1 MASMPDSQPDGTNW
15 VDLTPHRDAPGKIPG
30 VGRRLTYAAQV
41 TSPGNRYANDV
52 LSPGWQRAQK
62 PVSVELT
69 AARGQVVEDATTG
82 FCGAVLRW
90 ENGIV
95 VLEDRHGKRRSF
107 PLGAG
112 FLFEGKPV
120 VLKSPPLAARS
131 APKRTAS
138 GSVAGPAERA
148 KVALPS
154 RIYVE
159 GRHDAELVEKI
170 WGDDLRHVGVVVEY
184 LGGIDD
190 LGDIVADF
198 APEQGRRLGV
208 LVDHLVPGSKETTI
222 AERVMA
228 GRHGRFVMIKGHP
241 YVDVWQAVKPARVG
255 LKVWPEIPR
264 SIEWKHGICDVLR
277 LPHRDQ
283 ADIAAAWQSILATV
297 RSWSDLERPMLTCVE
312 ELIDFVTQDHPQP

>member
-1 MASMPDSQPDGTNW
+1 M
-15 VDLTPHRDAPGKIPG
+15 
-30 VGRRLTYAAQV
+30 
-41 TSPGNRYANDV
+41 TSPPNRYARDV
-52 LSPGWQRAQK
+52 LTPGWQQANR

-69 AARGQVVEDATTG
+69 VTRGQVVEDATTG
-82 FCGAVLRW
+82 FCGAVAFW

-95 VLEDRHGKRRSF
+95 VLEDRHAKRRSF

-112 FLFEGKPV
+112 FLFEGQPV
-120 VLKSPPLAARS
+120 TLKVGPIAPRT

-138 GSVAGPAERA
+138 GSVAGPVERA

-190 LGDIVADF
+190 LAQIVADF
-198 APEQGRRLGV
+198 APERGRRLGV
-208 LVDHLVPGSKETTI
+208 LVDHLVPGSKETKI
-222 AERVMA
+222 AERVLKGPYGA
-228 GRHGRFVMIKGHP
+228 YVAIKGHP

-264 SIEWKHGICDVLR
+264 TVEWKHGICDVLR

-283 ADIAAAWQSILATV
+283 ADIAAAWKAILATV
-297 RSWSDLERPMLTCVE
+297 GSWSDLERPMLTCVE